1 MESMNIKDILPGKI
15 IPFPYQNP
23 DKKVDKPINKEA
35 FDTEGEHMQ
44 STGILG
50 ERPLH
55 GFLWF

>member
-1 MESMNIKDILPGKI
+1 MNIKDILPGKI

-55 GFLWF
+55 GFWWF

>member
-1 MESMNIKDILPGKI
+1 MNPQKTFTFENFL
-15 IPFPYQNP
+15 PFPYQNP

-44 STGILG
+44 STRILG

-55 GFLWF
+55 GF